1 MDHINAGHPD
11 MIVLLGDFVVTH
23 MIGSRLVPPETTA
36 VELAKLDAPL
46 GVFAVLGNHDRWL
59 NAERVARA
67 LRSARIHVIDDT
79 AWRVGGFWLVGVSDF
94 REGPHD
100 VSGALGNVT
109 DSAPVLV
116 ITHNPD
122 VFPLIPKRV
131 CLTLAGHTH
140 GGQVALPIVGRL
152 IVPSK
157 YGQRYAYG
165 HIREGG

>member
-1 MDHINAGHPD
+1 M
-11 MIVLLGDFVVTH
+11 V
-23 MIGSRLVPPETTA
+23 
-36 VELAKLDAPL
+36 
-46 GVFAVLGNHDRWL
+46 

-109 DSAPVLV
+109 DSSPVLV

-122 VFPLIPKRV
+122 VFPLIPRRV

-165 HIREGG
+165 HIREGGRDLFVTSGIGTSIIPVRFRVPPEIVFLQITR